1 MSAGLLRGHRQ
12 LARGLFLSLQ
22 LLAAHRLRTALSV
35 SGLLVGVA
43 AVIVMVAIGEGAERR
58 VLERVQRMGTNLLVV
73 SAAPAQAVADRPRQV
88 AVYTMLRAADAAAV
102 ERESTRAVAAAPA
115 VTQSMLVRWEGV
127 NTTTML
133 VGATADGLRIRNISA
148 ARGRVFDA
156 RDDRERRR
164 VAILGPTVV
173 QSLFGAVDP
182 VGRTIR
188 LRNVPFE
195 VIGVARARGVD
206 PVGIDLD
213 DILVV
218 PFETATRRLLNIPYV
233 HALFIQA
240 RSTADLVPLEREVR
254 EILGGRY
261 RGRSGMLDP
270 FVIQNQATLL
280 RTEREAARAMNQ
292 LVVGVALLALLAGGI
307 GIVAVMLISVRERTR
322 EVGLRRALGAR
333 RRDIQ
338 LQFVLESAMLAAGGG
353 LAGVVVGLAVAG
365 GAAILG
371 PWDLVVS
378 WWAAGLGVACS
389 TILGLAVGA
398 IPAARAARLEPI
410 AALRAE

>member
-43 AVIVMVAIGEGAERR
+43 ALIVMVAIGEGAERR

-218 PFETATRRLLNIPYV
+218 PFETASRRLLNIPYV

-389 TILGLAVGA
+389 AILGLAVGA

>member
-1 MSAGLLRGHRQ
+1 MAG
-12 LARGLFLSLQ
+12 
-22 LLAAHRLRTALSV
+22 
-35 SGLLVGVA
+35 
-43 AVIVMVAIGEGAERR
+43 
-58 VLERVQRMGTNLLVV
+58 
-73 SAAPAQAVADRPRQV
+73 RPRQV

-365 GAAILG
+365 GAAAAPVEEQTEFTVVLVEGGEKKINVIKEVRAITGLG
-371 PWDLVVS
+371 LKEAKDLVEGAPKDVKEGVS
-378 WWAAGLGVACS
+378 KDEAAKIKKQLEDA
-389 TILGLAVGA
+389 GA
-398 IPAARAARLEPI
+398 KVQVK
-410 AALRAE
+410 

>member
-1 MSAGLLRGHRQ
+1 VSATLRRRHRQ
-12 LARGLFLSLQ
+12 LARGLLLSLQ

-58 VLERVQRMGTNLLVV
+58 VLERVRSMGTNVVVV
-73 SAAPAQAVADRPRQV
+73 SAAPAQRVADRPRQV
-88 AVYTMLRAADAAAV
+88 PVYTMLRAADAIAV
-102 ERESTRAVAAAPA
+102 ERESPRALAAAPA
-115 VTQSMLVRWEGV
+115 VNRSVLVRSEGV
-127 NTTTML
+127 NTPTTL
-133 VGATADGLRIRNISA
+133 IGTTAKALRIRNISA
-148 ARGRVFDA
+148 ASGRVFDEG
-156 RDDRERRR
+156 DDRERRR
-164 VAILGPTVV
+164 VAILGPTSAR
-173 QSLFGAVDP
+173 SLFGAANP
-182 VGRTIR
+182 VGRIVRVGT
-188 LRNVPFE
+188 VPLE

-233 HALFIQA
+233 HTLVIQA
-240 RSTADLVPLEREVR
+240 RSTGDLLALERDVR
-254 EILGGRY
+254 EILRGRH
-261 RGRSGMLDP
+261 GWRSGMLDS

-280 RTEREAARAMNQ
+280 RTERGAARALNQ
-292 LVVGVALLALLAGGI
+292 LVVGVALLALLTGGI
-307 GIVAVMLISVRERTR
+307 GILAVMLISVRERTC
-322 EVGLRRALGAR
+322 EIGLRRALGAK

-338 LQFVLESAMLAAGGG
+338 MQFVLESTVLAAGGG
-353 LAGVVVGLAVAG
+353 LGGVVMGLAVAG
-365 GAAILG
+365 GAAMLG

-378 WWAAGLGVACS
+378 WWAAGFGVACS